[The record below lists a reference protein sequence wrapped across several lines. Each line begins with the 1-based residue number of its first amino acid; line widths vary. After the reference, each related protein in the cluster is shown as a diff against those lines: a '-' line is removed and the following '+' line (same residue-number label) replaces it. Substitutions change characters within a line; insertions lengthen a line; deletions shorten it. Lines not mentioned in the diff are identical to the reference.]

1 MGFIKYYILYLREEI
16 KKYYFLSFYMTFQNN
31 VQKVK
36 KIDFLAFVSQSLHSR
51 TF

>member
-1 MGFIKYYILYLREEI
+1 MSLKIIPDL
-16 KKYYFLSFYMTFQNN
+16 YYFISFYMTFQNN

-36 KIDFLAFVSQSLHSR
+36 KIDFLALVSQSLHSR